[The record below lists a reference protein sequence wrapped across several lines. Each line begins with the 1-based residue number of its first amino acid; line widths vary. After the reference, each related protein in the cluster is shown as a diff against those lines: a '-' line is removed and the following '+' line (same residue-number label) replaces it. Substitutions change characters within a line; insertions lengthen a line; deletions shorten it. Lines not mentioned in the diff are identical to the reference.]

1 MPEKYLKLRDEF
13 ISEGTPAAQAKTR
26 AAKIFNAQRKPGTAA
41 VVPGAY
47 ERSLADT
54 VTRKRY

>member
-1 MPEKYLKLRDEF
+1 MPEKYLRLRDEF
-13 ISEGTPAAQAKTR
+13 IRQGKPAAKAKTS
-26 AAKIFNAQRKPGTAA
+26 AAKIFNAQRKPGTAP

-47 ERSLADT
+47 ERSLGDT